1 MLYTWSR
8 RAVLHRQLK
17 CQVIP
22 DRSLLVYLDVHWYEG
37 FVPLDE
43 QRRSSVYTVALD
55 NTDHTVPRRKHSE
68 SAGDTR
74 VNGPLSRSCMW
85 KRARTR
91 SFDGSRG
98 LENRQIINLG
108 SSRSVL
114 PPVHTFTPACP
125 PRDMVIYNTTPCPVV
140 PPPHA

>member
-1 MLYTWSR
+1 MLYTWFR

-74 VNGPLSRSCMW
+74 VNGPCLVLACGSAHGRALSM
-85 KRARTR
+85 
-91 SFDGSRG
+91 
-98 LENRQIINLG
+98 E
-108 SSRSVL
+108 VE
-114 PPVHTFTPACP
+114 V
-125 PRDMVIYNTTPCPVV
+125 
-140 PPPHA
+140 